1 MTRVPDYYDRFRC
14 LAGSCPHSCCEAWD
28 VVLDEKTVERYR
40 RVEGP
45 LGEKLRE
52 SITEEEG
59 EMCFSLHGGR
69 CPFLDGDNLCEIH
82 RTLGEEATSET
93 CRSHPRFIEEY
104 EDLKEI
110 TLSVSCPAA
119 NELLLG
125 EKAPLRFVVTK
136 DGGGEMPEDLAPLY
150 ALRER
155 VLEGL
160 GERSLPLKSRL
171 QWLLALTIQAQALLD
186 EGEEDTL
193 LELAQA
199 APGGL
204 EWELEESEELF
215 PQALEALAEL
225 EVLGEDWPPLLE
237 EGKSA
242 AGLDLEENAPALE
255 RICAYFLFRYFC
267 KAYSDGDLLSK
278 VQLALLGT
286 LVSAHLGGICG
297 LGEALR
303 RFSREVEHS
312 VENLERLE
320 EGFCFDERLCPERFF
335 MALK

>member
-28 VVLDEKTVERYR
+28 VVLDEKTAERYR

-52 SITEEEG
+52 SMTEEEG
-59 EMCFSLHGGR
+59 EMCFSLRGGR
-69 CPFLDGDNLCEIH
+69 CPFLDEDNLCEIH

-104 EDLKEI
+104 EGLKEI

-155 VLEGL
+155 ALEGL

-171 QWLLALTIQAQALLD
+171 QWLLALAIQAQALLD
-186 EGEEDTL
+186 EGEEEAL
-193 LELAQA
+193 LDLAQA
-199 APGGL
+199 APGEL
-204 EWELEESEELF
+204 DWELEEREGSFLRRWRLWRSWKCWERTGSPCWRRGRSQQGWIWRRTPRRWSGSVPISSFAISARPTPTATCSPRYSWRCWERWSA
-215 PQALEALAEL
+215 PIWAGSAALARRC
-225 EVLGEDWPPLLE
+225 G
-237 EGKSA
+237 GSA
-242 AGLDLEENAPALE
+242 GRWSTAWKIWSGWKRAFALTDV
-255 RICAYFLFRYFC
+255 C
-267 KAYSDGDLLSK
+267 
-278 VQLALLGT
+278 
-286 LVSAHLGGICG
+286 
-297 LGEALR
+297 LR
-303 RFSREVEHS
+303 NGS
-312 VENLERLE
+312 LWL
-320 EGFCFDERLCPERFF
+320 
-335 MALK
+335 